1 MRPSL
6 APCHIRSRH
15 PCTAFVSFPDRRVL
29 AVTTL
34 SPPSTPPASSKLD
47 RAAWGVLLLALAWIG
62 LASTWNLHRSHS
74 RSEYYSDIPF
84 YLGGAKGIAT
94 LGRYVDPSTVGNPRV
109 TLYPPLQSV
118 FVAPWFVSSESFDR
132 QLDHAAAAMSVLHGL
147 GVLAT
152 FLVLRRN
159 GVAPLVSALTAGLV
173 ATSPQWLT
181 HVSRFMSDPLF
192 SVLAF
197 ATASVF
203 LRLPDRPDWKFG
215 VGLGFLGAILF
226 LTRTAAIPFSFTI
239 GVWSLVQF
247 RRDWNV
253 RWLVPGTVLAAAV
266 AGWFLFTLGGF
277 NYGQFYSDSTSAETG
292 LQATVLRIFRQGFRF
307 VGLAEFNEAYL
318 SAIHLWLNDKPRP
331 LPWIASFG
339 ALSLT
344 GLCVVG
350 FRARKC
356 AADRWSLLALGL
368 YALEIAVWPFPLGAR
383 CAMPI
388 LPWVAVWSWAGLV
401 EVCSRLGHR
410 QLPVITAASVLS
422 LGIATNMR
430 VSISTAS
437 LWKQEAGIEDLA
449 AVAAW
454 AREHIP
460 ASEPIG
466 TSLSV
471 PRVQLSSML
480 SRPLVL
486 IRGTTPEP
494 RKEPD
499 GTPQGTAPSRPPL
512 WVIRSSSEQ
521 LPAPPSPLVFS
532 RGRWGIHRIPPPD
545 SNRATQSP

>member
-1 MRPSL
+1 M
-6 APCHIRSRH
+6 
-15 PCTAFVSFPDRRVL
+15 
-29 AVTTL
+29 
-34 SPPSTPPASSKLD
+34 PPESTPPASSKLD

-62 LASTWNLHRSHS
+62 YASTWNLHRSHS
-74 RSEYYSDIPF
+74 QSEYYSDIPF

-109 TLYPPLQSV
+109 TLYPPLQSA
-118 FVAPWFVSSESFDR
+118 FVAPWFVSSESFNR
-132 QLDHAAAAMSVLHGL
+132 QLDHAAAAMSILHAL

-152 FLVLRRN
+152 FFVLRRN
-159 GVAPLVSALTAGLV
+159 GVAPLVGALTAGLV

-181 HVSRFMSDPLF
+181 HVAKFMSDPLC

-203 LRLPDRPDWKFG
+203 FRLPDRPDWKFG
-215 VGLGFLGAILF
+215 VGLGFLGALLF
-226 LTRTAAIPFSFTI
+226 LTRTAAIPISFTI

-247 RRDWNV
+247 RRDWNP
-253 RWLVPGTVLAAAV
+253 RWLIPGFVLAGAV

-292 LQATVLRIFRQGFRF
+292 LQATALRVFRQGFRF
-307 VGLAEFNEAYL
+307 IGLAEFNEAYL
-318 SAIHLWLNDKPRP
+318 SAIQLWLNGKPRP
-331 LPWIASFG
+331 LPWIASLG

-344 GLCVVG
+344 GLCIVG

-388 LPWVAVWSWAGLV
+388 LPWVAVWGWAGLV
-401 EVCSRLGHR
+401 ELCSRLGHR
-410 QLPVITAASVLS
+410 HLPVIAAASVLS
-422 LGIATNMR
+422 LGIATNIR

-437 LWKQEAGIEDLA
+437 LWNRDAAIEELA

-486 IRGTTPEP
+486 IWGRTPEP
-494 RKEPD
+494 RKMPD
-499 GTPQGTAPSRPPL
+499 GTAQGTAPSQPQL
-512 WVIRSSSEQ
+512 WVIRSSREQ
-521 LPAPPSPLVFS
+521 LPEPPSTLVFS
-532 RGRWGIHRIPPPD
+532 RGRWGIHRMPAPNSGP
-545 SNRATQSP
+545 AAPAP